1 MATQPRIAFTPV
13 KPLTGLS
20 LAQESF
26 YEAAAQTYKP
36 GAVVQL
42 VSGLLQE
49 CGADPVL
56 IMGVAAGD
64 GKNASAG
71 TARQTVYLAHPDILF
86 KGNLSDATGT
96 AISEQSDVGKYYGIA
111 KDAVSG
117 TWYVDKGDTTNK
129 RVIVWGFWDGVQDGV
144 QAAVGDTLTHVYF
157 QFGHSYFQG
166 GHTS

>member
-64 GKNASAG
+64 GKNAAAG

-86 KGNLSDATGT
+86 KGNLSDRKSTRLN
-96 AISEQSDVGKYYGIA
+96 SS
-111 KDAVSG
+111 
-117 TWYVDKGDTTNK
+117 
-129 RVIVWGFWDGVQDGV
+129 
-144 QAAVGDTLTHVYF
+144 
-157 QFGHSYFQG
+157 
-166 GHTS
+166 